1 MGVAEERRLVSGK
14 HRRDRGFRACV
25 AGVLPDGF
33 MCNNRRIYIVRG
45 SMTRKTCII
54 IGTRPEVIK
63 MSPVVRACDSLGLDW
78 FMIHTGQH
86 YSYNMDRVFFEQL
99 GLPDARYN
107 LDVGSGLGGHGAQT
121 GRMLAGIEEVLI
133 KEEPDVVLVEGDTNT
148 VLAGALAA
156 SKLGIKVGHV
166 EAGLRSYDRR
176 MPEEINRVVADHIS
190 DYLFAPT
197 EQSRDILLGE
207 GVFDEKIFVS
217 GNTVVDAVYQNRGI
231 ANDRG
236 ETLESICGA
245 GLDIEPDGYFLA
257 TAHRQENVDDAAR
270 FAGILKG
277 LELVSDEF
285 SLPVVYPIH
294 PRSGKMMEEFSLGAK
309 GVTFIEP
316 LDYLSFLKLE
326 ADARLVLTD
335 SGGVQEET
343 CILKV
348 PCVTL
353 RDSTERPE
361 TAIVG
366 ANVLAGVDPE
376 KILEG
381 ARVMIGRAR
390 DWENP
395 FGDGRAGERI
405 VSITMDAKV

>member
-1 MGVAEERRLVSGK
+1 MRLLVDKLENST
-14 HRRDRGFRACV
+14 V
-25 AGVLPDGF
+25 P
-33 MCNNRRIYIVRG
+33 
-45 SMTRKTCII
+45 
-54 IGTRPEVIK
+54 
-63 MSPVVRACDSLGLDW
+63 
-78 FMIHTGQH
+78 
-86 YSYNMDRVFFEQL
+86 
-99 GLPDARYN
+99 
-107 LDVGSGLGGHGAQT
+107 
-121 GRMLAGIEEVLI
+121 LAGIEDVLM
-133 KEEPDVVLVEGDTNT
+133 KEKPDVVLVEGDTNT

-156 SKLGIKVGHV
+156 SKLGIGVGHV
-166 EAGLRSYDRR
+166 EAGLRSYDRM

-197 EQSRDILLGE
+197 EKSRDILLGE
-207 GVFDEKIFVS
+207 GISDEKVFVT
-217 GNTVVDAVYQNRGI
+217 GNTVVDAVYQNIEI
-231 ANDRG
+231 ANGRD
-236 ETLESICGA
+236 ETPESIEE
-245 GLDIEPDGYFLA
+245 IEPEGYFLA

-270 FAGILKG
+270 FAGILNG
-277 LELVSDEF
+277 LELVSKEF
-285 SLPVVYPIH
+285 SLPVIYPIH
-294 PRSGKMMEEFSLGAK
+294 PRSRKMMEEFGLDAE

-353 RDSTERPE
+353 RDNTERPE
-361 TAIVG
+361 TAEVG
-366 ANVLAGVDPE
+366 ANVLVGVDPG

-381 ARVMIGRAR
+381 ARVMIGRRR

-405 VSITMDAKV
+405 VGIITNSGRS